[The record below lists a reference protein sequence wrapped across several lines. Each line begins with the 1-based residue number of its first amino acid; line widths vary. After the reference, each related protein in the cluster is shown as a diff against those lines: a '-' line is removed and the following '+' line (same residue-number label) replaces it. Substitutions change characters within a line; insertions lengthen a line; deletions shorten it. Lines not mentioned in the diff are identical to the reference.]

1 MAALMN
7 LFASELLRR
16 KQSRNRQKVSGEARR
31 FGARAPLPIPQ
42 KNLEL
47 PCSDARTAALLSE
60 MLRAAK
66 LKFVTLLR
74 SKKMQ
79 DKLNFIHEA
88 SGAPVKGLL
97 AMGEQAA
104 SVAKTA
110 LELYKQALNMQNAC
124 QVVAE
129 TQQSMNELHH
139 EFAQQLLMVAESQQ
153 TLPNQPNTTNQPK
166 MTNFPMARADV
177 SHVPLQLHPRPLSFT
192 PGEDPLPP
200 PYSFFNQPPP

>member
-1 MAALMN
+1 
-7 LFASELLRR
+7 
-16 KQSRNRQKVSGEARR
+16 
-31 FGARAPLPIPQ
+31 
-42 KNLEL
+42 
-47 PCSDARTAALLSE
+47 
-60 MLRAAK
+60 
-66 LKFVTLLR
+66 
-74 SKKMQ
+74 MQ

-88 SGAPVKGLL
+88 SGAPVKGLV

-139 EFAQQLLMVAESQQ
+139 EFAQHFLMAAESQQ
-153 TLPNQPNTTNQPK
+153 SLPNQPNTTNQPK

-192 PGEDPLPP
+192 PGEDLSPP
-200 PYSFFNQPPP
+200 PYSFFNPPPPYSLHVPASAHISQVRSESSTQAMANSSSSSHISKMRNQLSSSKVVQSKSKRLWRRWKK